1 MSQPGWRGKL
11 QPWHLPGWRSELP
24 RGHPEPGHPEPGHPE
39 PGHPERGSLTLML
52 VVMFV
57 ALIAL
62 AGLVVD
68 GGAKVTAAEDAT
80 SAAQEAAR
88 AGAGMVDRAN
98 AYANGSIIVDQRQ
111 AIAEANQFLA
121 NAGYTGQ
128 AVPGPAGENSIK
140 VTVTVVKPT
149 KVLSIIGID
158 RIQVTGTATATLV
171 SGVTGPGQ

>member
-11 QPWHLPGWRSELP
+11 RPQLGQS
-24 RGHPEPGHPEPGHPE
+24 
-39 PGHPERGSLTLML
+39 ERGSLTLML

-98 AYANGSIIVDQRQ
+98 AYANGSVIVDQGQ

-121 NAGYTGQ
+121 NAGYTGR
-128 AVPGPAGENSIK
+128 AVAGPAGENSIE
-140 VTVTVVKPT
+140 VTVWVVRPT

-158 RIQVTGTATATLV
+158 TVKVTGTATATLV